1 MSKDEI
7 IAAQQEEIAKLKH
20 ELEQMATLR
29 FAFEA
34 AMVQLKQ
41 MELKIEALS
50 ASIRQDSTTSSRP
63 PSSDGLKKKPAF
75 PRKKGG
81 RRGGKLGHKGNTLKM
96 VALPD
101 HESLHS
107 PELSACCCGHSLS
120 AVEALPCEEKRQ
132 VFDLPPRLLSV
143 TEHRVGVKCCPGCG
157 QVHKGKFPSNVS
169 APTQYGPRVRALV
182 SLLNVEQSLP
192 VGRVSELF
200 YALTG
205 YELNQNTIVSA
216 VNRMAEDL
224 EDDTERIKQKILA
237 SPVAHADETGARIE
251 GKLHWGHDLVTELYT
266 YFFVHEKRGRK
277 ALESSE
283 SITDQ
288 YKGTLIHDCWSS
300 YFNLSCS
307 NHGLCGAHLLREL
320 KNLSDNHQRKWASQM
335 HDLLMYAYKFSLNG
349 RGVLPDKKL
358 KVLRKQF
365 AKILAAADKEEPPP
379 TIKKKGRPKKSKG
392 RNLMDR
398 LVLYE
403 DYVLNFAIKEN
414 IPFTNNLAERD
425 IRPWKTKLK
434 VSGCF
439 RTLDGAK
446 RYARIK
452 GFCSTARKH
461 GLSVYEQL
469 IAAMD
474 GRSFLVEGVA
484 T

>member
-1 MSKDEI
+1 MTKDELIAHQASI
-7 IAAQQEEIAKLKH
+7 IARQSEQLQ
-20 ELEQMATLR
+20 ELEVLR
-29 FAFEA
+29 VHFQVLLARVAELEA
-34 AMVQLKQ
+34 QLK
-41 MELKIEALS
+41 M
-50 ASIRQDSTTSSRP
+50 TSLNSSKP

-81 RRGGKLGHKGNTLKM
+81 RRGGKPGHKGNTLKM
-96 VALPD
+96 VAQPD
-101 HESLHS
+101 HDSLHS
-107 PELSACCCGHSLS
+107 PELSTCSCGHSLS
-120 AVEALPCEEKRQ
+120 DVEALPGEEKRQ

-157 QVHKGKFPSNVS
+157 EVHKGEFPAKVS
-169 APTQYGPRVRALV
+169 APAQYGPRVRALI

-200 YALTG
+200 CSLTG
-205 YELNQNTIVSA
+205 YALNQNTIVSA

-224 EDDTERIKQKILA
+224 TEDTELIKQKILA
-237 SPVAHADETGARIE
+237 APVAHADETGARIA

-288 YKGTLIHDCWSS
+288 FIGTLIHDCWSS
-300 YFNLSCS
+300 YFNLNCS
-307 NHGLCGAHLLREL
+307 GHGLCGAHLLREL

-335 HDLLMYAYKFSLNG
+335 HDLLMYAYQFSQNG
-349 RGVLPDKKL
+349 RGILPDKKL
-358 KVLRKQF
+358 KVVRKQF
-365 AKILAAADKEEPPP
+365 AKILAAANIEEPPP
-379 TIKKKGRPKKSKG
+379 TINKRGRPKKSKG

-398 LVLYE
+398 LVQYE
-403 DYVLNFAIKEN
+403 DYVLNFAIVEN

-446 RYARIK
+446 KYAQIK

-469 IAAMD
+469 LAAME
-474 GRSFLVEGVA
+474 GRSFLVEGLA

>member
-1 MSKDEI
+1 VSKDDI
-7 IAAQQEEIAKLKH
+7 IKQLRAENATLKEENASFKVLLTTALSRIA
-20 ELEQMATLR
+20 ELEARLN
-29 FAFEA
+29 
-34 AMVQLKQ
+34 L
-41 MELKIEALS
+41 
-50 ASIRQDSTTSSRP
+50 DSTNSGKP

-81 RRGGKLGHKGNTLKM
+81 RRGGKPGHKGNTLKM
-96 VALPD
+96 VAQPD

-107 PELSACCCGHSLS
+107 PKLSACNCGHSLS
-120 AVEALPCEEKRQ
+120 DIEALPGEEKRQ

-143 TEHRVGVKCCPGCG
+143 TEHRIGLKCCPGCG
-157 QVHKGKFPSNVS
+157 EVHKGKFPAHVN
-169 APTQYGPRVRALV
+169 APAQYGPRVRALV

-200 YALTG
+200 CSLTG
-205 YELNQNTIVSA
+205 YALNHNTIVSA

-224 EDDTERIKQKILA
+224 EEETKLIKQKILA
-237 SPVAHADETGARIE
+237 APVAHADETGARIA

-266 YFFVHEKRGRK
+266 YFFVHERRGRI

-288 YKGTLIHDCWSS
+288 FAGTLIHDCWSS
-300 YFNLSCS
+300 YFNLDCS
-307 NHGLCGAHLLREL
+307 SHGLCGAHLLREL
-320 KNLSDNHQRKWASQM
+320 KNLSDNHQREWASQM
-335 HDLLMYAYKFSLNG
+335 HDLLMYAYKFSQNG
-349 RGVLPDKKL
+349 REVLPDGKL
-358 KVLRKQF
+358 KVVRKQF
-365 AKILAAADKEEPPP
+365 AKILAAADKEEPPAI
-379 TIKKKGRPKKSKG
+379 IKKKGRPKKSKG

-398 LVLYE
+398 LVQYE
-403 DYVLNFAIKEN
+403 DYVLNFAITEN

-452 GFCSTARKH
+452 GFCSTVRKH

-469 IAAMD
+469 LAAMD
-474 GRSFLVEGVA
+474 GRSFLVEERA

>member
-1 MSKDEI
+1 VSKDDI
-7 IAAQQEEIAKLKH
+7 IKQLRAENATLKEENASFKVLLTTALSRIA
-20 ELEQMATLR
+20 ELEARLN
-29 FAFEA
+29 
-34 AMVQLKQ
+34 L
-41 MELKIEALS
+41 
-50 ASIRQDSTTSSRP
+50 DSTNSGKP

-81 RRGGKLGHKGNTLKM
+81 RRGGKPGHKGNTLKM
-96 VALPD
+96 VAQPD

-107 PELSACCCGHSLS
+107 PKLSACNCGHSLS
-120 AVEALPCEEKRQ
+120 DIEALPGEEKRQ

-143 TEHRVGVKCCPGCG
+143 TEHRIGLKCCPGCG
-157 QVHKGKFPSNVS
+157 EVHKGKFPAHVN
-169 APTQYGPRVRALV
+169 APAQYGPRVRALV

-200 YALTG
+200 CSLTG
-205 YELNQNTIVSA
+205 YALNHNTIVSA

-224 EDDTERIKQKILA
+224 EEETKLIKQKILA
-237 SPVAHADETGARIE
+237 APVAHADETGARIA

-266 YFFVHEKRGRK
+266 YFFVHERRGRI

-288 YKGTLIHDCWSS
+288 FAGTLIHDCWSS
-300 YFNLSCS
+300 YFNLDCS
-307 NHGLCGAHLLREL
+307 SHGLCGAHLLREL
-320 KNLSDNHQRKWASQM
+320 KNLSDNHQREWASQM
-335 HDLLMYAYKFSLNG
+335 HDLLMYAYKFSQNG
-349 RGVLPDKKL
+349 REVLPDGKL
-358 KVLRKQF
+358 KVVRKQF
-365 AKILAAADKEEPPP
+365 AKILAAADKEEPPAI
-379 TIKKKGRPKKSKG
+379 IKKKGRPKKSKG

-398 LVLYE
+398 LVQYE
-403 DYVLNFAIKEN
+403 DYVLNFAITEN

-452 GFCSTARKH
+452 GFCSTVRKH

-469 IAAMD
+469 LAAMD
-474 GRSFLVEGVA
+474 RRSFLVEERA